1 MKILIGVDD
10 SAHSKAALEFLGRQT
25 WPKGSKV
32 ILLTA
37 VSTPVLAYAMPD
49 MGGVAVFLA
58 EQEQEIYKAAKEM
71 VAGKARA
78 LRDAG
83 LDVEARVARGDARDL
98 LVSTA
103 QAEGIDL
110 LIVGSHGRTGLTKLL
125 LGSVASHVVTHA
137 PCSVT
142 VVKLGHRPV

>member
-10 SAHSKAALEFLGRQT
+10 SPHSQAALDFFKRQT

-32 ILLTA
+32 VVLSA
-37 VSTPVLAYAMPD
+37 VSPPVLAYSLPD
-49 MGGVAVFLA
+49 VGGAAIVLA
-58 EQEQEIYKAAKEM
+58 EQEQEIFKAARKMLASKERLL
-71 VAGKARA
+71 K
-78 LRDAG
+78 DAG
-83 LDVEARVARGDARDL
+83 FDVEARVVRGDPREL

-103 QAEGIDL
+103 QAESTDL

-142 VVKLGHRPV
+142 VVKLGHRAA